1 MQGCN
6 KVYDPFFISFSLNV
20 LSINNF
26 AGHTDEV
33 YVLEPHPHDEDVILS
48 AGHDGQ
54 LLIWD
59 IHRGE
64 IMFKYLNT
72 IEGMSK

>member
-1 MQGCN
+1 M
-6 KVYDPFFISFSLNV
+6 
-20 LSINNF
+20 
-26 AGHTDEV
+26 

-59 IHRGE
+59 IHKGE
-64 IMFKYLNT
+64 ILFKYLNT
-72 IEGMSK
+72 IEGE

>member
-1 MQGCN
+1 M
-6 KVYDPFFISFSLNV
+6 
-20 LSINNF
+20 
-26 AGHTDEV
+26 

-59 IHRGE
+59 IHKGE
-64 IMFKYLNT
+64 ILFKYLNT
-72 IEGMSK
+72 IEGKCLFATIKTPI